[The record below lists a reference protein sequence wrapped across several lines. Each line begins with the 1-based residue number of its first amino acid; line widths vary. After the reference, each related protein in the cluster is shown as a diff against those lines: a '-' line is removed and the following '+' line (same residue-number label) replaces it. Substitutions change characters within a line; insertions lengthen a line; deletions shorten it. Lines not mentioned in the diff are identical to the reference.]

1 MASTFT
7 PKLDLEK
14 PGHGERA
21 GDWDQVLNA
30 NFDALDAAAWTV
42 PVRTDDPADPADGE
56 QWVRSD
62 LGELRVRA
70 AGTTYKV
77 ALTAV

>member
-7 PKLDLEK
+7 PNLNLEK
-14 PGHGERA
+14 PGHGERI

-30 NFDALDAAAWTV
+30 NFDALDAAAWVV
-42 PVRTDDPADPADGE
+42 PVRTDDPADPAEGE

-62 LGELRVRA
+62 LAQLRIRA
-70 AGTTYKV
+70 GGTTYTLD
-77 ALTAV
+77 LTAV